1 MDAIRTYLDG
11 VFRSLPRTE
20 EVKQAKVELL
30 QMMEDKYN
38 ELKADGKTE
47 NEAVGMV
54 ISEFGNLDEIIE
66 SLGLTKEK
74 VKETERTVIEIK
86 EDDIHEYISTVR
98 HQAKQLALGVTFC
111 ILSVALL
118 LAILSSS
125 VYPVQIF
132 PEEGAGG
139 IGVIGMLIM
148 IAFGVVLIINSLGPL
163 KRYEPLKEELLY
175 LGDQEKQMV
184 YSIMQENNFGG
195 RVAGSV
201 FLYILSVIP
210 VIFGGIFF
218 GAHESYMLLTVVAM
232 FFLVAVATYPLIIR
246 SAVDEACKV
255 LLQEDD
261 YRETKKRKKRKSKE
275 RDRFESIYWSVVVL
289 IFFVGL
295 YTGRGFSWMIF
306 IIAGLF
312 QEVIENIFFHD

>member
-1 MDAIRTYLDG
+1 MDAIRTYIDG
-11 VFRSLPRTE
+11 VFRSLPRTK

-54 ISEFGNLDEIIE
+54 ISEFGNVDEIIE

-74 VKETERTVIEIK
+74 VKETERTVIELK
-86 EDDIHEYISTVR
+86 DDDIDEYISIVR
-98 HQAKQLALGVTFC
+98 RQAKQMALGIILC

-118 LAILSSS
+118 LTILSTSA
-125 VYPVQIF
+125 YPVQLL
-132 PEEGAGG
+132 PEDLAEG
-139 IGVIGMLIM
+139 IGVIAMLVM
-148 IAFGVVLIINSLGPL
+148 IAFGVMLIINSRGPL

-175 LGDQEKQMV
+175 LGEQEKQTV
-184 YSIMQENNFGG
+184 HSIMQENNFGG

-210 VIFGGIFF
+210 VILGGIFF
-218 GAHESYMLLTVVAM
+218 ELQESFMLLSVVAM
-232 FFLVAVATYPLIIR
+232 FFLIAVATYPLIIR
-246 SAVDEACKV
+246 GAVDEACKV

-306 IIAGLF
+306 IFAALF